1 MKRIAIVG
9 AGVSGLTAAWQLT
22 RPDVS
27 SSQVTLFEATGRTGG
42 IVETI
47 RQDGFLIE
55 LGPDSWVTEKPA
67 ARELVTELGLQE
79 ELISSNDDT
88 RKTHLLLNGRL
99 EQLPDGLRM
108 MVPTS
113 RAALEAMHGSSL
125 LSPNAQQAFR
135 REVERAGDLQRSS
148 PVEDESIAAFTER
161 HFGREVLERL
171 AAPLLSGVFG
181 GDVGTLSVRAVMAPF
196 VSMERERGSL
206 ILALEEREAE
216 RRASGR
222 SALPIFTTLRSG
234 LETLTAKL
242 TEQLPPGVL
251 KPHRDV
257 QSMRRLDASSHRGW
271 IVRHRPASG
280 QKHDSSVQEDTFDEL
295 ILACPGHVMARL
307 LEPID
312 RTTSRLLPLE
322 ASSAILV
329 AFAWS
334 KADFSLPPGF
344 GFLVPVPSP
353 GLPLQSRLLAATFVD
368 QKFRDRVPEGRRL
381 VRAFF
386 GGDTAKELLSSN
398 ADDAKI
404 AALALHELNRILLPE
419 DGTRLP
425 QPDLVFVRRW
435 PLSLPQ
441 YAVGHLE
448 RMAVLDRQ
456 IAAMPGLH
464 LLGNALHG
472 VGLPDLIRNARSLA
486 RQILPSSVADLAS
499 PRPSSNT

>member
-1 MKRIAIVG
+1 MKRVAIVG

-22 RPDVS
+22 RTVADP
-27 SSQVTLFEATGRTGG
+27 SQVTLFEATGRAGG

-47 RQDGFLIE
+47 RQDGFVIE
-55 LGPDSWVTEKPA
+55 LGPDSWVSEKPA
-67 ARELVTELGLQE
+67 ARELLTELGLQD
-79 ELISSNDDT
+79 ELIVSNDDT
-88 RKTHLLLNGRL
+88 RKTHLLIQGRL

-113 RAALEAMHGSSL
+113 RAALDAMEGSSL
-125 LSPNAQQAFR
+125 LSPEARRAFR
-135 REVERAGDLQRSS
+135 KELERAHDLQRSS
-148 PVEDESIAAFTER
+148 PVDDESIAAFTER

-222 SALPIFTTLRSG
+222 VAQPIFTTLRSG
-234 LETLTAKL
+234 LGTLTEAL
-242 TEQLPPGVL
+242 TEQLPPGAL
-251 KPHRDV
+251 QLNRDV
-257 QSMRRLDASSHRGW
+257 QSIRRLDSVQHAGW
-271 IVRHRPASG
+271 VVRHRPTSA
-280 QKHDSSVQEDTFDEL
+280 QKQVPLHGSPTQEDTFDDV
-295 ILACPGHVMARL
+295 ILACPGHVTARL
-307 LEPID
+307 LDPID
-312 RTTSRLLPLE
+312 RATSRLLPVE

-334 KADFSLPPGF
+334 NAELLLPPGF
-344 GFLVPVPSP
+344 GFLVPVPPP
-353 GLPLQSRLLAATFVD
+353 GEPLQSQLLAATFVD
-368 QKFRDRVPEGRRL
+368 QKFTGRVPAGGRL

-386 GGDTAKELLSSN
+386 GGEGAKDLLSRN
-398 ADDAKI
+398 ADDAEI
-404 AALALHELNRILLPE
+404 AELALHELTRILQAQGAAPI
-419 DGTRLP
+419 P
-425 QPDLVFVRRW
+425 QPELVFVRRW

-448 RMAVLDRQ
+448 RMAALERRV
-456 IAAMPGLH
+456 ASMPGLH

-472 VGLPDLIRNARSLA
+472 VGLPDLIRNARTLA
-486 RQILPSSVADLAS
+486 RQLLS
-499 PRPSSNT
+499 R